1 MLLTIALLTVLSII
15 ISFFTVPFTI
25 KLAEKLKLVD
35 DADKRPHPAH
45 THLGKI
51 PRAGGIPVFL
61 GIFLPILLFLKI
73 NTPITGIFLGSLI
86 LVLTGIWDDKKHR
99 SPYIRFLFN
108 CFAAIAVIATGVS
121 IPYITNP
128 LGGIIHFDLV
138 NVSFSLMGNNIT
150 VMPGQ
155 ILALLWIVWTT
166 NIIGWSGG
174 VDGQLPGFVGI
185 SAIVIGLLS
194 LRYIADP
201 NQYYV
206 TALSF
211 LTAGAFLGFLPW
223 NFFPQKIM
231 PGYGGKTL
239 AGFMLATLSILSFA
253 KFGTALLVL
262 AVPMTD
268 AAFIFGRRLLTKKSP
283 VAASSGHLHHHLLNL
298 GWGKRRIAFFYWS
311 ISLIAG
317 FAALVLSPRQKLFA
331 ALLIV
336 MLIFSF
342 ILWINFFRKLPE
354 KKQNGT
360 GFF

>member
-1 MLLTIALLTVLSII
+1 M
-15 ISFFTVPFTI
+15 FFTFIILLISSFLISLLVVPMTI
-25 KLAEKLKLVD
+25 RFAKKFKLID
-35 DADKRPHPAH
+35 DSARRPHPAH
-45 THLGKI
+45 THQGLI
-51 PRAGGIPVFL
+51 PRAGGIPIFL
-61 GIFLPILLFLKI
+61 GIFLPMFLFLKI
-73 NTPITGIFLGSLI
+73 NPQMMGIFIGCLI
-86 LVLTGIWDDKKHR
+86 LVMTGIWDDKRHR
-99 SPYIRFLFN
+99 SPYIRFFFN
-108 CFAAIAVIATGVS
+108 CLAAISVIGAGVS

-128 LGGIIHFDLV
+128 LGGIIHFDNLAFD
-138 NVSFSLMGNNIT
+138 FSILGNGIHLT
-150 VMPGQ
+150 VGHL
-155 ILALLWIVWTT
+155 LAMLWIVWMT

-185 SAIVIGLLS
+185 SATVIGILS
-194 LRYIADP
+194 LRYIGDP

-206 TALSF
+206 TSLSF

-239 AGFMLATLSILSFA
+239 AGFMLATLAILSYA

-268 AAFIFGRRLLTKKSP
+268 AAFILVRRLLTKKSP

-317 FAALVLSPRQKLFA
+317 FLALVLSPRMKLFA
-331 ALLIV
+331 ALLSI
-336 MLIFSF
+336 MMIFSF
-342 ILWINFFRKLPE
+342 ILWINFFRKLPQ
-354 KKQNGT
+354 KRSGDI
-360 GFF
+360 F

>member
-1 MLLTIALLTVLSII
+1 MIFTFILLTV
-15 ISFFTVPFTI
+15 ISFLISLFTVPITI
-25 KLAEKLKLVD
+25 KLAKKFKLID
-35 DADKRPHPAH
+35 DIKIRPHPAH

-51 PRAGGIPVFL
+51 PRAGGVPIFF
-61 GIFLPILLFLKI
+61 GIFIPILLFMKI
-73 NTPITGIFLGSLI
+73 NTPIIGILVGSLI
-86 LVLTGIWDDKKHR
+86 LVATGLWDDRKHR
-99 SPYIRFLFN
+99 SPYTRFLFN
-108 CFAAIAVIATGVS
+108 CLAAIFVIAAGVS

-128 LGGIIHFDLV
+128 IGGVIHFDNLGIT
-138 NVSFSLMGNNIT
+138 FPLFGNDIT
-150 VMPGQ
+150 IQ
-155 ILALLWIVWTT
+155 LAHLLALLWIVWTT

-185 SAIVIGLLS
+185 SAVVIGLLS
-194 LRYIADP
+194 LRYIEDP
-201 NQYYV
+201 NQYFV

-239 AGFMLATLSILSFA
+239 AGFMLATLSILSYT

-268 AAFIFGRRLLTKKSP
+268 AAFILLRRVLTKKSP
-283 VAASSGHLHHHLLNL
+283 VKASSGHLHHHLLKL
-298 GWGKRRIAFFYWS
+298 GWGKRRIAVFYWI
-311 ISLIAG
+311 ISLLAG
-317 FAALVLSPRQKLFA
+317 FLALVLSPKMKLFA

-354 KKQNGT
+354 KSSNGNSY
-360 GFF
+360 F